1 MGSCYSNQIVFQDGQ
16 RLVPIY
22 DRQMGDMVG
31 LVLVDD
37 KTNKKK
43 KLSLPKFG
51 DPTDTRD
58 PTDTLK

>member
-31 LVLVDD
+31 LVLVDP
-37 KTNKKK
+37 KTKKKK
-43 KLSLPKFG
+43 KLHIPKF
-51 DPTDTRD
+51 
-58 PTDTLK
+58 KEESSVESSAN

>member
-31 LVLVDD
+31 LALVDA
-37 KTNKKK
+37 KSKKK
-43 KLSLPKFG
+43 KRLNIPKFKEESPQNSEESA
-51 DPTDTRD
+51 DD
-58 PTDTLK
+58 